1 MDKVMSDGLGGA
13 GHGGIEGFSKLDHLR
28 MGDGICSERR
38 LRRRNWGR
46 KVTCTHVLFLSVQPL
61 TSSASSDMAHFLH
74 TLTIV
79 SSKPKVD
86 ESLTPYLQDNSQVCS
101 LAFPNPKA

>member
-1 MDKVMSDGLGGA
+1 
-13 GHGGIEGFSKLDHLR
+13 
-28 MGDGICSERR
+28 
-38 LRRRNWGR
+38 
-46 KVTCTHVLFLSVQPL
+46 VLFLSVQPL